1 MVLRPQC
8 VLRPI
13 SLRWRWFLPF
23 LFVFLHVRW
32 AVSECNKV
40 DAFNKMR
47 ALSRG
52 EQRLRESEPNSPNS
66 AAVRLAKE
74 LARVRRVLD
83 DERYE
88 DACLIYDA
96 LAVKYRVDL
105 DEEMKGLVRYEDLP
119 QGKAAGSACSISG
132 IRSEL
137 AALEQ
142 QMRDRALVGEIPREK
157 AERFREAASAI
168 RAGAIE
174 NPARACAGLEV
185 MKKKYA
191 SREP

>member
-1 MVLRPQC
+1 MLSEKW
-8 VLRPI
+8 
-13 SLRWRWFLPF
+13 SLRHGTRAPTVKFCHKVEPSAQP
-23 LFVFLHVRW
+23 LFVSKHEILL
-32 AVSECNKV
+32 A
-40 DAFNKMR
+40 
-47 ALSRG
+47 
-52 EQRLRESEPNSPNS
+52 RLRRAVPLQILHLMQNLRD
-66 AAVRLAKE
+66 AA

-105 DEEMKGLVRYEDLP
+105 DEEMKGLVPYEDLP

-174 NPARACAGLEV
+174 NPARACAGLEA